1 MKKFL
6 FIVVIFSAFF
16 CAHSQ
21 NNSSEEVIERVEQKL
36 NKLKGYEADVQVSVL
51 ADFINMPTKNIQI
64 KYVSPNSLTI
74 QSQDFVLI
82 PKNGVDFT
90 YKELFSKA
98 YVAIALDDEMVYDQ
112 NCKVIKI
119 IPMDGRSKYV
129 LVTFWINSNDQ
140 IQKAEI
146 FTKENGN
153 FQAKM
158 LFASTESV
166 IPKRVEMDFEIRKL
180 KIPLKFLGKNN
191 INKKNLKDKDPDLGQ
206 VILVFYNCKEE
217 K

>member
-1 MKKFL
+1 MRKIL
-6 FIVVIFSAFF
+6 FVVLLSVFF
-16 CAHSQ
+16 CARGQ
-21 NNSSEEVIERVEQKL
+21 NYSSEEVIERVKEKL
-36 NKLKGYEADVQVSVL
+36 NKLKGYDADVKVSVL

-64 KYVSPNSLTI
+64 KYVSPNSIEI

-82 PKNGVDFT
+82 PKNGIDFT

-98 YVAIALDDEMVYDQ
+98 YVAVGLEDEMVYDQ

-119 IPMDGRSKYV
+119 IPIDGRSKFV
-129 LVTFWINSNDQ
+129 LVTFWINSNYQ

-158 LFASTESV
+158 LFGSAESV
-166 IPKRVEMDFEIRKL
+166 IPKRVEMDFEIDKL

-191 INKKNLKDKDPDLGQ
+191 ISKKSLKDKDPDIGR
-206 VILVFYNCKEE
+206 VVLVFYNCQEQN
-217 K
+217 